1 MFDSGVGGLS
11 VLRQIAG
18 AKSVG
23 NSGTGNAN
31 QFVYLGDT
39 ARCPYGNRPQ
49 SEIAQFVDEI
59 VSFLTNFQLDTLIMA
74 CNTSAA
80 MAKDVAV
87 EAVKRVPNVKLYDLI
102 EPTSKYLTEKGTAK
116 KLGVLAT
123 AGTVNSKAFSRTL
136 KACGF
141 AGDVLEVAAPLLVP
155 IIESGRLQE
164 DDEKRA
170 ELQSALKSYL
180 SQMDQA
186 GVDTMILGCTH
197 FPFVAAFIRELAP
210 HIELIDPA
218 KIVAETVLGLD
229 TTEPLNEPD
238 YFSPAFTF
246 YTTGSPEAFQKG
258 AQSCLG
264 VPVPLPL
271 AVFPSDL
278 KNELVTGVFSNLGY
292 VSNVY

>member
-18 AKSVG
+18 AKSQ
-23 NSGTGNAN
+23 SGSH
-31 QFVYLGDT
+31 QFIYLGDT

-59 VSFLTNFQLDTLIMA
+59 VCFLTNFQLDTLIMA

-80 MAKDVAV
+80 MAKDVAL
-87 EAVKRVPNVKLYDLI
+87 EAVKRVPSVKLYDLI
-102 EPTSKYLTEKGTAK
+102 EPTSRYLTEKNSSK

-136 KACGF
+136 KTCGF
-141 AGDVLEVAAPLLVP
+141 SGEVLEVAAPLLVP
-155 IIESGRLQE
+155 IIESGHLHE
-164 DDEKRA
+164 EEKRA
-170 ELQSALKSYL
+170 QLDKALKSYL
-180 SQMDQA
+180 SQMDDV

-197 FPFVAAFIRELAP
+197 FPFVASYIQELAP
-210 HIELIDPA
+210 HIELVDPA

-229 TTEPLNEPD
+229 TKSGLSEPD

-246 YTTGSPEAFQKG
+246 YTTGNPEAFQKG

-264 VPVPLPL
+264 VPVPLPQ

-278 KNELVTGVFSNLGY
+278 KSELAASVFSNLGY
-292 VSNVY
+292 ASNVQ

>member
-11 VLRQIAG
+11 VLRRIAG
-18 AKSVG
+18 ANLKSG
-23 NSGTGNAN
+23 SH
-31 QFVYLGDT
+31 QFIYLGDT

-59 VSFLTNFQLDTLIMA
+59 VHFLTNFQLDTLIMA

-80 MAKDVAV
+80 MAKDVAI

-102 EPTSKYLTEKGTAK
+102 EPTSQYLTQKKSSK

-136 KACGF
+136 SACGF
-141 AGDVLEVAAPLLVP
+141 SGEVLEVAAPLLVP
-155 IIESGRLQE
+155 IIESGSLHE
-164 DDEKRA
+164 EEKRA
-170 ELQSALKSYL
+170 QLDAALKSYL
-180 SQMDQA
+180 SQMDQS

-197 FPFVAAFIRELAP
+197 FPFVASYIKELAP

-218 KIVAETVLGLD
+218 KIVAETVLGLETND
-229 TTEPLNEPD
+229 GGKDNEPD

-246 YTTGSPEAFQKG
+246 YTTGNPEAFQKG

-264 VPVPLPL
+264 VPVPLPQ
-271 AVFPSDL
+271 AVFPCNL
-278 KNELVTGVFSNLGY
+278 KDKSEIAASVFSNLGY
-292 VSNVY
+292 VSNVQ